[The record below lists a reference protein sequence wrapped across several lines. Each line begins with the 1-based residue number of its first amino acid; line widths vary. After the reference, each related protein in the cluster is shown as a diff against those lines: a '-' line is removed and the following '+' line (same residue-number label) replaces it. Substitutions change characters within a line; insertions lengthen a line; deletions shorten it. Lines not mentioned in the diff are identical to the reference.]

1 MKFRS
6 LIFREIKLSR
16 RIIILQSGL
25 LLAWVALTWGALLSA
40 DANKLTD
47 EELLGVSSA
56 VVVMMPLIAALPML
70 INNDFKSDINSGWLG
85 YSYALP
91 ISPLERTAA
100 RFSVR
105 YAVCAVNVLLGL
117 CDAAAVLAY
126 SGNTLSSEHIV
137 WYIVVFAAAILYS
150 LPNDIMLLR
159 SRSAA
164 DMKKMQTAAG
174 MTEVAIMAVLV
185 VALMKINGVK
195 LQDIAEGN
203 DKGFMDNTFFSAGS
217 LLWAVPLL
225 LALTAANFF
234 ASYRSLSSA
243 YPLVRK
249 AEREP
254 AETRAAVASRTD
266 GVKGL
271 LYKELKQNRLML
283 IFAALVPLLLTA
295 FPFCFSAIG
304 VMTGGTGVD
313 EMFETAT
320 NIIMRVLMFVT
331 GFFIVSGMMTEVFR
345 GDGKKLWA
353 YFVVSLPQG
362 VKEFMYRKY
371 LVTLMMNLIYAVS
384 FVFAE
389 NLLATVNY
397 FVTGEE
403 LTTNLQGFYLS
414 GVFLLMFT
422 SAFDIPFT
430 VRYGSQKGSMVKMIT
445 MLSICTAAI
454 AVYNML
460 PENIA
465 EIITK
470 AAVSLF
476 NGEANDTLL
485 LIASLLPYIALAAFL
500 LSYRT
505 ACGVFMKGVN
515 EYDK

>member
-313 EMFETAT
+313 EIEKPDD
-320 NIIMRVLMFVT
+320 RWFVQ
-331 GFFIVSGMMTEVFR
+331 MTV
-345 GDGKKLWA
+345 
-353 YFVVSLPQG
+353 
-362 VKEFMYRKY
+362 
-371 LVTLMMNLIYAVS
+371 
-384 FVFAE
+384 
-389 NLLATVNY
+389 
-397 FVTGEE
+397 
-403 LTTNLQGFYLS
+403 
-414 GVFLLMFT
+414 
-422 SAFDIPFT
+422 
-430 VRYGSQKGSMVKMIT
+430 YG
-445 MLSICTAAI
+445 
-454 AVYNML
+454 
-460 PENIA
+460 
-465 EIITK
+465 
-470 AAVSLF
+470 
-476 NGEANDTLL
+476 NDTENPHNADFCNGVRQISDNISDLESYS
-485 LIASLLPYIALAAFL
+485 ISTETYQTEKEKVRNYYSRPVSKKDFPE
-500 LSYRT
+500 LSREERQKKHLDW
-505 ACGVFMKGVN
+505 VKQHLKD
-515 EYDK
+515 E